1 MPTNYN
7 DIIKV
12 IKESLSK
19 FDKSIP
25 ELQEKLYREM
35 LSEIKRLD
43 TKGDRIAVTVKN
55 LSILT
60 SIKNK
65 LNRLILNK
73 DYTGQI
79 KEFLTAF
86 NDVYKLQFEYWKG
99 IEKKFTPKPLLKAIR
114 NQAISDTVASLT
126 TQGIS
131 GNVSEAIINI
141 LRTNITSGGSYA
153 DLAEQLRQ
161 SLVNTPE
168 SKGILDRY
176 VKTVT
181 NDSIQQFSR
190 SYTQIV
196 SSDLGYTWF
205 RYMNTD
211 IETTRC
217 FCDKATDKNYFHISE
232 VPEMLNGLGCD
243 IYHKTKLPYGMI
255 EGTNADNFFIRAG
268 GWNCRHSIQPV
279 AQRQVPDNIRES
291 VFATSAYKAWATIN
305 PISIEVGRK
314 LYNAGK

>member
-1 MPTNYN
+1 MSTNYN
-7 DIIKV
+7 DILRV
-12 IKESLSK
+12 IKKSLSK

-25 ELQEKLYREM
+25 ALQQKLYKEM
-35 LSEIKRLD
+35 LVEIKRLD
-43 TKGDRIAVTVKN
+43 LKGDRIAVTVKN
-55 LSILT
+55 LSILS

-73 DYTGQI
+73 EYTGQI
-79 KEFLTAF
+79 KEFAAAF

-99 IEKKFTPKPLLKAIR
+99 IEKTFKPKPLLKAIR
-114 NQAISDTVASLT
+114 NQAITDTVTSLT
-126 TQGIS
+126 SQGIS
-131 GNVSEAIINI
+131 GNVSEAITNI
-141 LRTNITSGGSYA
+141 LRTNITTGGSYA
-153 DLAEQLRQ
+153 DLADQLRQ

-176 VKTVT
+176 VKTIT
-181 NDSIQQFSR
+181 NDSISQFNR
-190 SYTQIV
+190 QYTQIV

-217 FCDKATDKNYFHISE
+217 FCDKMTDKNYFHVSE
-232 VPEMLNGLGCD
+232 VPEILKGLGCD

-255 EGTNADNFFIRAG
+255 DGTNAENFFIRAG

-279 AQRQVPDNIRES
+279 AERQVPKEIRDA
-291 VFATSAYKAWATIN
+291 VFATPAYRAWKAVA
-305 PISIEVGRK
+305 
-314 LYNAGK
+314 A

>member
-1 MPTNYN
+1 MPNFN
-7 DIIKV
+7 EIAILIKR
-12 IKESLSK
+12 SLSR

-25 ELQEKLYREM
+25 DLQDKLFKEM

-43 TKGDRIAVTVKN
+43 TKGDKISVTVKN

-73 DYTGQI
+73 EYTAQI
-79 KEFLTAF
+79 KDFAKSF
-86 NDVYKLQFEYWKG
+86 NEVYGLQFEYWKG
-99 IEKKFTPKPLLKAIR
+99 IEKTFKPKPLLKAIR
-114 NQAISDTVASLT
+114 NQAITDTVKSLT

-131 GNVSEAIINI
+131 ANVSDAIIGI
-141 LRTNITSGGSYA
+141 LRTNITSGGSYK

-176 VKTVT
+176 VKTVA
-181 NDSIQQFSR
+181 NDSIQQFNR
-190 SYTQIV
+190 QYTQIV
-196 SSDLGYTWF
+196 SNDLGYTWF

-217 FCDKATDKNYFHISE
+217 FCDAMTDKNYFHVSE
-232 VPEMLNGLGCD
+232 VPKLLEGKGLKCNGKPVPM
-243 IYHKTKLPYGMI
+243 YKKTGLPYGMI
-255 EGTNADNFFIRAG
+255 DGTNAENFFIRAG
-268 GWNCRHSIQPV
+268 GWNCRHSINPV
-279 AQRQVPDNIRES
+279 SERQVPKDIRDA
-291 VFATSAYKAWATIN
+291 VFATAEYKSWAKVTG
-305 PISIEVGRK
+305 E
-314 LYNAGK
+314 